1 MEVYGNPEPGEAE
14 ISTQDVEHATGLRI
28 LLAEDGIINQ
38 RVAVG
43 LLTNWGHEVKVANDG
58 REALDALA
66 EQAYDVVL
74 MDVHMPNMDGLEA
87 TAEIRRMEAATGRH
101 TPIIAMTASAM
112 KGDRERFLAAGMD
125 DYISKPFEP
134 PLLRE
139 LVGGYAPARD
149 GREIGIS
156 ASEFVSDD
164 QAVFDVRE
172 AERRIP
178 GGRKGMRD
186 MASSL
191 LDECSALTE
200 SIRVA
205 LANGDAAGVHR
216 AAHTLKGSAALFG
229 AKRLTQAALAIESMG
244 GSGEL
249 AGIEAGLERL
259 QRELA
264 LFADA
269 LATITG
275 SES

>member
-1 MEVYGNPEPGEAE
+1 
-14 ISTQDVEHATGLRI
+14 
-28 LLAEDGIINQ
+28 
-38 RVAVG
+38 
-43 LLTNWGHEVKVANDG
+43 
-58 REALDALA
+58 
-66 EQAYDVVL
+66 
-74 MDVHMPNMDGLEA
+74 
-87 TAEIRRMEAATGRH
+87 
-101 TPIIAMTASAM
+101 MTASAM

-134 PLLRE
+134 PHLRE
-139 LVGGYAPARD
+139 LVAGYAPAGD
-149 GREIGIS
+149 GREIGVS

-178 GGRKGMRD
+178 GGREGMRD

-244 GSGEL
+244 GSGKL
-249 AGIEAGLERL
+249 AGGEYELERL